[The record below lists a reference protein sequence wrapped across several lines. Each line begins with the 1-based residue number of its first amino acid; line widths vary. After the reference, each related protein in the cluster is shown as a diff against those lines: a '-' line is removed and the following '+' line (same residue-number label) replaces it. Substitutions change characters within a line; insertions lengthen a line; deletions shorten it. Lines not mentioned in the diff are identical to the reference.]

1 MRILSKGKQRRR
13 RLPVVPAVLL
23 SMATLLGVCGG
34 DSIVGPAAEACG
46 PQPYLTV
53 LPVTEAELSSVPVF
67 GGLDAPGHVLPTAH
81 GGLFLTRENVQK
93 LGGARHRAR
102 TLTGT
107 ALTRGY

>member
-23 SMATLLGVCGG
+23 SMATFLGACGG

-46 PQPYLTV
+46 PPPYFTV

-67 GGLDAPGHVLPTAH
+67 GGNIGALHFSRNGERFLQMKPTACEQ
-81 GGLFLTRENVQK
+81 RNQNQ
-93 LGGARHRAR
+93 
-102 TLTGT
+102 
-107 ALTRGY
+107 